1 MATTPV
7 IDSGRP
13 LGLPPEQQ
21 VRTDLEF
28 NGTANSRNSR
38 DRSKST
44 KDREDD
50 GEENGVS
57 TRKNSVERRAA
68 KEREKANAADGALQ
82 AILERIDQH
91 GAANRLEIG
100 SNSNIIQ
107 IRIDLDAQ
115 NKRFAEMASALN
127 AMRLQMEQLLVM
139 GQQVEQ
145 TKDLVGNLQKGE
157 VTLSDTKG
165 LQDGILGLKE
175 DILQSIRLEG
185 EKIISKINEAS
196 SPEKKRPRKVPVG
209 GRQRSVS
216 FGANSEMEM
225 ESAVSPGTAFPQ
237 PDYIPLTRPTLVLR
251 PTSTQP
257 QQTDQSQPTN
267 TGQQNGLTPR
277 VPQPQGTLQGQQT
290 ARTDQNKQS
299 YASTV
304 SGRPVGLPVGPRRE
318 IRQSGTNNH
327 GQQHQRQQNPPR
339 DQRQQNPPPGSK
351 TTK

>member
-28 NGTANSRNSR
+28 NGTANSRNSS

-44 KDREDD
+44 KDREGG
-50 GEENGVS
+50 GEENGVG
-57 TRKNSVERRAA
+57 TRKDSVERRAA
-68 KEREKANAADGALQ
+68 KGRERANAADGALQ

-175 DILQSIRLEG
+175 DILQSIR
-185 EKIISKINEAS
+185 
-196 SPEKKRPRKVPVG
+196 
-209 GRQRSVS
+209 
-216 FGANSEMEM
+216 
-225 ESAVSPGTAFPQ
+225 
-237 PDYIPLTRPTLVLR
+237 
-251 PTSTQP
+251 
-257 QQTDQSQPTN
+257 
-267 TGQQNGLTPR
+267 
-277 VPQPQGTLQGQQT
+277 
-290 ARTDQNKQS
+290 
-299 YASTV
+299 
-304 SGRPVGLPVGPRRE
+304 
-318 IRQSGTNNH
+318 
-327 GQQHQRQQNPPR
+327 
-339 DQRQQNPPPGSK
+339 
-351 TTK
+351 